1 MKKIEIFEEVVDIMM
16 HDASTC
22 KDIAGGD
29 VSVYRA
35 KITEEMSDMEF
46 LYVMQKYLATFEI
59 KGHINFYQTNSA
71 INLDFKVQRY
81 QDALYVIDV
90 AKNSNLKVG
99 DKIVAIDGISVKEFA
114 KLHKEFM
121 YGETEER
128 QAYGWQR
135 LLKFG
140 KNVTVEDSENQ
151 KHTFDIGLAG
161 EWAKKERYFCKD
173 MGNKITYMRLA
184 DFDNEEVIQKMYAEN
199 DSLLDASEY
208 LMIDVRGNSGG
219 SDTAFFPLMKYC
231 LPVGKKLTDTD
242 LQMSGVEVN
251 YTERN
256 CNNRLELIAQYRQME
271 LPEETLAIIESMEAE
286 LVAQKGKGFVM
297 DTQDFDIP
305 FAGEEGMKHVYII
318 TDEGCA
324 SAGDAFIEMMNA
336 SERVTTVGRP
346 TMGIQD
352 YSNICMMELG
362 EYTFIYPTTRLTD
375 IDKGICQTKKG
386 VPVKVYIPW
395 SPEFLERDIDM
406 EKVFELIHG

>member
-1 MKKIEIFEEVVDIMM
+1 MKKLEIFEEVVDIML
-16 HDASTC
+16 HDSSTC
-22 KDIAGGD
+22 KDITGGD
-29 VSVYRA
+29 VEWYRGQ
-35 KITEEMSDMEF
+35 IREEMSEMEF

-59 KGHINFYQTNSA
+59 KGHINFYQTNSS
-71 INLDFKVQRY
+71 INLDFKVQRF
-81 QDALYVIDV
+81 QDVLFVIDV
-90 AKNSNLKVG
+90 AKNSKLKVG
-99 DKIVAIDGISVKEFA
+99 DKIVAIDGISVNEFA

-140 KNVTVEDSENQ
+140 KNVTAESANGETQ
-151 KHTFDIGLAG
+151 ILSIGLAG
-161 EWAKKERYFCKD
+161 EWAKKELYFCKD

-184 DFDNEEVIQKMYAEN
+184 DFDNEEAIQKMYAEN
-199 DSLLDASEY
+199 VALLDASEY
-208 LMIDVRGNSGG
+208 LIIDVRGNGGG

-231 LPVGKKLTDTD
+231 LPVGKKLVDTG
-242 LQMSGVEVN
+242 LKMSGVEVN

-256 CNNRLELIAQYRQME
+256 CKNRLELITQYRQME
-271 LPEETLAIIESMEAE
+271 LPEETLAVIELMEAE
-286 LVAQKGKGFVM
+286 LIKQKGKGFVE
-297 DTQDFDIP
+297 DTQDIDIP

-352 YSNICMMELG
+352 YSNVCMLELG

-375 IDKGICQTKKG
+375 IDAGICQTKNG

-395 SPEFLERDIDM
+395 TPEFLKRDVDS
-406 EKVFELIHG
+406 EKVLEMIGK